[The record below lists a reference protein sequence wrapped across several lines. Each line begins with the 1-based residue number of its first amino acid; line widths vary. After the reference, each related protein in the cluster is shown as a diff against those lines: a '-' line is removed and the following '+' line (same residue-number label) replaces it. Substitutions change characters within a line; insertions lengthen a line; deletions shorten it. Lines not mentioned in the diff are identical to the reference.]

1 MRSLADHTT
10 HMARDG
16 TYRDQITL
24 HAAANLYNIDIQIV
38 SSLRVDGQHA
48 FNPSASVS
56 AATVYLGHFAENH
69 GEYYVSL
76 EQVTDHNDGN
86 EKYYEAND
94 PGKGEISEDY
104 ANKMH
109 IEQDVV
115 NFETGGTDAK
125 SELDSIDGNVDDTDI
140 AVDIAKGLTRGSRTN
155 ETESELEN
163 EVDNSI
169 TNDGN
174 KLMEAQFVSEEE
186 IDLFATRGDV
196 ECHIE
201 IFLMKFSKNS

>member
-1 MRSLADHTT
+1 
-10 HMARDG
+10 
-16 TYRDQITL
+16 
-24 HAAANLYNIDIQIV
+24 
-38 SSLRVDGQHA
+38 
-48 FNPSASVS
+48 
-56 AATVYLGHFAENH
+56 
-69 GEYYVSL
+69 
-76 EQVTDHNDGN
+76 
-86 EKYYEAND
+86 
-94 PGKGEISEDY
+94 
-104 ANKMH
+104 MH

-115 NFETGGTDAK
+115 NFEMSDTYAK
-125 SELDSIDGNVDDTDI
+125 SGPVGISCFKRTDI